1 MTVRLTCCYLFG
13 HKDLEE
19 SHLKQRFTPH
29 ARKVRDTEGGRN
41 MQGGLTADLF
51 SSFEKLMNL

>member
-13 HKDLEE
+13 HKDLKE

-51 SSFEKLMNL
+51 SSFE